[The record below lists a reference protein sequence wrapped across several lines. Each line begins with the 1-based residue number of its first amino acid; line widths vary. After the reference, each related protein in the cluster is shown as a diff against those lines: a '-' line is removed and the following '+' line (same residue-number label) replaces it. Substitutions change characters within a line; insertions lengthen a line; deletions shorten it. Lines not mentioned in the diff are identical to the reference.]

1 MSRAVIDQAGF
12 KVCTIGLVISLV
24 FGLALKSQIS
34 SRRVGLILQEAV
46 ARLEKDFIID
56 FKSAEVKLSSWGLP
70 LPFLEIAQIRMSPKK
85 ALCQDTQIYIEKLVM
100 PLSLVSLFTSKTLVD
115 QISASNV
122 ELRIAEFNNCLATT
136 QKASA
141 GQNQAAKTESGAN
154 FVTQS
159 QIQGDL
165 DLEKSIFQERTAAR
179 LNKIKV
185 DQLKII
191 FKNYPT
197 QALDLRQVQ
206 IGLNYSANQLEKIQV
221 NSRVYALKD
230 PQSNLHYFRGDLAL
244 LVSSAKNNFL
254 EADAKLT
261 GLLLDGELEIFFLYN
276 SLEQILKTDFSVKNI
291 AMKPFIQLNLVESS
305 WLNYPVGMHFQGN
318 SQHHLD
324 GQKQAEANLKSVQ
337 ISGDQTFIS
346 IPEIRVSRSDKKV
359 RIEPFSADIQNL
371 NLNKLKNLSQLKG
384 ISESIENYGNFQG
397 VFNFKDLASMNLS
410 GGWAN
415 LEFIFSNRG
424 RRELQKIDSFKV
436 DGNLLGDLASLKLSD
451 FTLNAKKLSGTAE
464 LQHNLKNQTTTGD
477 AQLSGPL
484 VDERVWSLLT
494 QVPQTPDVKFQ
505 WNYKKS
511 DDERHQIYFY
521 ADTIKTHGLKLVAP
535 EFQMIQTLKDNTSLA
550 LAVNMKAKEGVIV
563 AEMIKENSIAQLFKA
578 GSVFSEKSYSSET
591 LNLNLKGADW
601 KNMSF
606 EFETKVVPLN
616 DTKQA
621 QFLKSKGEWTENESL
636 TGSLSIQQPTGL
648 KRFNLLKNQN
658 SVLTIQPL

>member
-12 KVCTIGLVISLV
+12 KVCTIGLIISLV

-34 SRRVGLILQEAV
+34 SKRVGLVLQDAV
-46 ARLEKDFIID
+46 TRLEKDFIID
-56 FKSAEVKLSSWGLP
+56 FKSAEVNLSNWGLP

-85 ALCQDTQIYIEKLVM
+85 SQCQDTQIYIEKLVV
-100 PLSLVSLFTSKTLVD
+100 PLSLFSLITSKTLVD
-115 QISASNV
+115 KISASNV

-136 QKASA
+136 QKAGA
-141 GQNQAAKTESGAN
+141 EQKQVTKTESGAN

-159 QIQGDL
+159 QVSADINF
-165 DLEKSIFQERTAAR
+165 EKSIFQVRTAAQ

-206 IGLNYSANQLEKIQV
+206 VSFNYSANQLEKIQM
-221 NSRVYALKD
+221 NSQVYALKD

-244 LVSSAKNNFL
+244 LVTSEKNNLL
-254 EADAKLT
+254 EADAKLS
-261 GLLLDGELEIFFLYN
+261 GLLLDGELQVYFLYN
-276 SLEQILKTDFSVKNI
+276 SLEQILKTDFSAKNI
-291 AMKPFIQLNLVESS
+291 AMKPLIQLNLIESS
-305 WLNYPVGMHFQGN
+305 WLNYPVGMHFQGH

-324 GQKQAEANLKSVQ
+324 GKQQAEVNLKSVQ

-346 IPEIRVSRSDKKV
+346 IPEIRGSRNDKKV
-359 RIEPFSADIQNL
+359 SVEPFIADIQRL
-371 NLNKLKNLSQLKG
+371 NLNKLKNLSQLKS
-384 ISESIENYGNFQG
+384 IAESIENYGDFQG
-397 VFNFKDLASMNLS
+397 VFNFKDLAHMNLS
-410 GGWAN
+410 GKWAD

-436 DGNLLGDLASLKLSD
+436 DGNLLGDSVLLKLSD
-451 FTLNAKKLSGTAE
+451 FTMNAKKMDGKAE

-477 AQLSGPL
+477 AQLSGQL

-494 QVPQTPDVKFQ
+494 QVPQNPDIKFQ

-521 ADTIKTHGLKLVAP
+521 ADTIKTHGLQLVAP
-535 EFQMIQTLKDNTSLA
+535 EFQMIQTIKDNTSLA
-550 LAVNMKAKEGVIV
+550 LAVNLKAKEGEVV
-563 AEMIKENSIAQLFKA
+563 ADLLKEDSIAMFFSSA
-578 GSVFSEKSYSSET
+578 SVFSEKSYSSE
-591 LNLNLKGADW
+591 LINLNLKGADW

-606 EFETKVVPLN
+606 EFETKVAPTGDSKRTQVI
-616 DTKQA
+616 
-621 QFLKSKGEWTENESL
+621 KSRGEWREDESL
-636 TGSLSIQQPTGL
+636 TGSLSVQQPAGL
-648 KRFNLLKNQN
+648 KRFDLIKNQN
-658 SVLTIQPL
+658 SVLTIQPM